1 MTIKTED
8 SSYEFAVLYQQIK
21 DRNKIFPDRRTVETI
36 LETLDRYKVEC
47 DQRGIDLDT
56 GKAI

>member
-1 MTIKTED
+1 MNSPCSTSK
-8 SSYEFAVLYQQIK
+8 LK

-56 GKAI
+56 GKAIYYST